1 MVNIFFFEVVV
12 VTFRAWWWCYLPTV
26 PLTYERLCMHLI
38 ALHCLTGALLS
49 IELAFQSSIQSFSL
63 RNEQSL
69 QRMLELPI

>member
-1 MVNIFFFEVVV
+1 MRGGGVI
-12 VTFRAWWWCYLPTV
+12 CPTV
-26 PLTYERLCMHLI
+26 PLTYERLLVHHLI